1 MLGVRGTQ
9 ASENPLFLVFLAAKQ
24 PKNTRTREISKSL
37 CINAPM
43 ALFVEGLGCE
53 AAASCRGKAKKRMA
67 HRLIIVPG
75 ENEVLR
81 ALGSQLAADI
91 DVQLLETA
99 NDALWEVRNNTPE
112 VIIADIDLPGMSGL
126 DLAEI
131 LPNFSLP
138 TRVILCSRQSNP
150 QAARQAQGHGVYRYL
165 DGPLVLDVLKQA
177 FQEALDAAP
186 PTPEPEPELEL
197 VPPPQPVKPAES
209 PRTTLAARLAEPAPE
224 RPRPAPAPAPARP
237 VPVVAPPPATP
248 VRRTGSRRNA
258 LVLTAENLTPIRS
271 RMSELLQ
278 EVGALC
284 ILLSNREG
292 MVLTD
297 VGTTSGIPTMSLLP
311 LLSTSFSAAG
321 QISSM
326 LRERDSSSLYMQEGS
341 HFDLYCFDVA
351 QQFMLVVIF
360 DKTSSATK
368 IGTAWVYAKRAIR
381 DMLEYLA

>member
-1 MLGVRGTQ
+1 
-9 ASENPLFLVFLAAKQ
+9 
-24 PKNTRTREISKSL
+24 
-37 CINAPM
+37 
-43 ALFVEGLGCE
+43 
-53 AAASCRGKAKKRMA
+53 MA
-67 HRLIIVPG
+67 HRLIIIPG

-81 ALGSQLAADI
+81 ALPSQLAPDI
-91 DVQLLETA
+91 DVHLLETA
-99 NDALWEVRNNTPE
+99 NDALWEVRNNPPE

-150 QAARQAQGHGVYRYL
+150 QAARQAQSHGVHRYL
-165 DGPLVLDVLKQA
+165 DGPVALDLLKQA
-177 FQEALDAAP
+177 FQEALDAVP
-186 PTPEPEPELEL
+186 PAAEPEPEPVKAPE
-197 VPPPQPVKPAES
+197 PVKPA
-209 PRTTLAARLAEPAPE
+209 PPVRTTLAARLAEPAPE
-224 RPRPAPAPAPARP
+224 RPRSAAEPAPARP
-237 VPVVAPPPATP
+237 APVVAPPPVST
-248 VRRTGSRRNA
+248 RRPGSRRNA

-278 EVGALC
+278 EIGALC

-381 DMLEYLA
+381 DMMEYLG